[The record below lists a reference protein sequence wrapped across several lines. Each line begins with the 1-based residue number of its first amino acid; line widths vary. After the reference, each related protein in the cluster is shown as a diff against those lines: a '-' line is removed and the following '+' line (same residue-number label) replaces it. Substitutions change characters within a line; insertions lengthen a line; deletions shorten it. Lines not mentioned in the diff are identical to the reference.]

1 VFKWTGSFETS
12 QRLVG
17 LDKGVMGNFRR
28 IIPGYMFI
36 DNLRYMVLVS
46 VYQDFKGV
54 NISREDIMDDR
65 GIVRNIVCGVHIDE
79 EKNKIM
85 APP

>member
-1 VFKWTGSFETS
+1 
-12 QRLVG
+12 
-17 LDKGVMGNFRR
+17 
-28 IIPGYMFI
+28 
-36 DNLRYMVLVS
+36 
-46 VYQDFKGV
+46 
-54 NISREDIMDDR
+54 MDDR